1 MTRDL
6 AIGFLGDMDALFARG
21 PGGIDDEA
29 RHQLQ
34 RIRFACHPAP
44 DGHGYLREKAI
55 SACSFLDIWLS
66 PKKGPQWGQDPTRLR
81 HIVFSTIYEFRSAI
95 DRTFREPAAGGPP
108 EESVEG

>member
-1 MTRDL
+1 MTKDEAL
-6 AIGFLGDMDALFARG
+6 AFHGEMEVLLARG

-55 SACSFLDIWLS
+55 GACAFLEIWLN
-66 PKKGPQWGQDPTRLR
+66 PQKGTRWGQGPTHLR
-81 HIVFSTIYEFRSAI
+81 HIVFTTIHEFGSAI
-95 DRTFREPAAGGPP
+95 DRAFREPTGGTHGPTQ
-108 EESVEG
+108 